1 VDVDAFIAAHQ
12 DEWDRLATLVR
23 RRGRLTG
30 PEADELVSLYRQ
42 VSTHLAMVRSSAPD
56 PVLLGKL
63 SGLVARAR
71 SAVAGTRDPGWNDV
85 VRFLTV
91 RFPGAVYQNR
101 YWWLTV
107 AAVFVVV
114 SVAVAWWVEANPA
127 VQATIGAPDEIRQL
141 VEEDFEDYYSAHP
154 AGSFAAQVWINNAW
168 VAAGCLILG
177 VFLGLPVIYILGLNM
192 VNVAVSAGL
201 MASAGRLDV
210 FFGLITPHG
219 LLELTAVFVAAGA
232 GLRLGWTVIDPGP
245 MKRTDALAQVGRS
258 AAGLAVGLLGV
269 LLISGVIEGFVTP
282 SGLPT
287 WARIGIG
294 VAAEILFIAYI
305 WVYGRR
311 AVAARPGAATVAV
324 VVTCKSQV
332 MAEGRAEVGPRRS
345 GPWVRSQSSR
355 RPSRRRRQG
364 RGRPWWRSGVVPG
377 SWSAPVGSSPTPTTW
392 RRAARRCGWSAAS
405 ARARTRPGCT
415 ARTAWGATR

>member
-1 VDVDAFIAAHQ
+1 
-12 DEWDRLATLVR
+12 
-23 RRGRLTG
+23 
-30 PEADELVSLYRQ
+30 
-42 VSTHLAMVRSSAPD
+42 M
-56 PVLLGKL
+56 
-63 SGLVARAR
+63 
-71 SAVAGTRDPGWNDV
+71 N
-85 VRFLTV
+85 FLTV
-91 RFPGAVYQNR
+91 RFPAAVYRNR
-101 YWWLTV
+101 YWWVTV
-107 AAVFVVV
+107 AAVSVVV
-114 SVAVAWWVEANPA
+114 SVAIAWWVAANPD
-127 VQATIGAPDEIRQL
+127 VQATIGAPEEIRQL
-141 VEEDFEDYYSAHP
+141 VEEDFEDYYSANP

-177 VFLGLPVIYILGLNM
+177 VFLGLPVIYILAMNI

-245 MKRTDALAQVGRS
+245 MKRTDALAEAGRS

-294 VAAEILFIAYI
+294 VAAEVLFIAYV

-311 AVAARPGAATVAV
+311 AVAAG
-324 VVTCKSQV
+324 
-332 MAEGRAEVGPRRS
+332 EVGDLDRAI
-345 GPWVRSQSSR
+345 
-355 RPSRRRRQG
+355 
-364 RGRPWWRSGVVPG
+364 RGDALP
-377 SWSAPVGSSPTPTTW
+377 
-392 RRAARRCGWSAAS
+392 AS
-405 ARARTRPGCT
+405 A
-415 ARTAWGATR
+415 